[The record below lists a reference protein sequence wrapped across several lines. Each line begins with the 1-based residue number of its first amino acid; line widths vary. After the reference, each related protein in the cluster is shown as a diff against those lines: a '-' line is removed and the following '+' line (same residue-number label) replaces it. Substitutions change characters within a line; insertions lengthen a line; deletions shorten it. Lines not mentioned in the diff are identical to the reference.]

1 MTLQAGDLRRRITIQ
16 KPTDTRTSSGGSTR
30 TWTTVSGC
38 SSVPA
43 KIVYPTPAKK
53 GDEVYT
59 QGQLHSAVFATFT
72 IRYRPSTNIDA
83 SMRVVYGARTFEV
96 RTVFPV
102 DELQQEITMQCEELQ
117 GAGTLH

>member
-16 KPTDTRTSSGGSTR
+16 EPVDTRTSSGGASR

-38 SSVPA
+38 NRVPA
-43 KIVYPTPAKK
+43 KIVYPPPAKK

-59 QGQLHSAVFATFT
+59 QDQLHSAVFSTIT
-72 IRYRPSTNIDA
+72 IRYRPSTNINA
-83 SMRVVYGARTFEV
+83 SMRVLYGSKIAEI

-102 DELQQEITMQCEELQ
+102 DENQQEITMQCEELQ